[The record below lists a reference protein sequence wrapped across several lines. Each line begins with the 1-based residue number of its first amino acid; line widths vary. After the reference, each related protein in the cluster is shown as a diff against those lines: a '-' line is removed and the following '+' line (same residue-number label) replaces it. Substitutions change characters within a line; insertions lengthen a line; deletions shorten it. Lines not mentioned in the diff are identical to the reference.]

1 MRLLTDTGAAKNFIR
16 PYEGLKGVRPVETPF
31 KLHSTHSVTTITK
44 KCFVS
49 IFNLNATFF
58 ILPDLSSFDA
68 IIGLDLLKQAGTSLC
83 LASGRLKWYT
93 EEEKID
99 FHSCPNVNF
108 TEVDCPEAP
117 PLVRKAFLKML
128 SDRKKAFAYP
138 NEALPHNA
146 SVVATIRTVDEEPI
160 YAKLYPYPMGAADFV
175 NGEIQDLLKMA

>member
-1 MRLLTDTGAAKNFIR
+1 
-16 PYEGLKGVRPVETPF
+16 
-31 KLHSTHSVTTITK
+31 
-44 KCFVS
+44 
-49 IFNLNATFF
+49 
-58 ILPDLSSFDA
+58 
-68 IIGLDLLKQAGTSLC
+68 
-83 LASGRLKWYT
+83 
-93 EEEKID
+93 
-99 FHSCPNVNF
+99 
-108 TEVDCPEAP
+108 VDCPEAP